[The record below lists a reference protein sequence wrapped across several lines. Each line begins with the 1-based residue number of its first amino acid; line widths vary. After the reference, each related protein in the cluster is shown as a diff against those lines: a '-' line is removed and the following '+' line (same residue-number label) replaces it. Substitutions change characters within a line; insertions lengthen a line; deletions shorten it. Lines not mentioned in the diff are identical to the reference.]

1 MAKPHRNMA
10 KKKPVTR
17 IHTVHLSNGRG
28 YSDTEVLVRT
38 DGTVYEKRVIENFDS
53 YASLKDLVPKLTK
66 ILAEHP
72 EATLDEEQRKY
83 EDGTHTVIEWWE
95 PLREDDPAVVQLLA
109 DAKRAEELQRERD
122 ERELERLK
130 RERPDLFK
138 KR

>member
-1 MAKPHRNMA
+1 MA
-10 KKKPVTR
+10 KKQPVTR
-17 IHTVHLSNGRG
+17 IHTVRFSNGRG
-28 YSDTEVLVRT
+28 YSDTEILVRT
-38 DGTVYEKRVIENFDS
+38 DGTVYEKRVIESFDS

-72 EATLDEEQRKY
+72 DATLDQEQLKHEE
-83 EDGTHTVIEWWE
+83 GTYTVIEWWE
-95 PLREDDPAVVQLLA
+95 PLKEDDPAVVQLLA